1 MRKELDLHVKG
12 RNYRFDRAWLMG
24 IVNVTP
30 DSFYDGGA
38 FLDPERAIE
47 YGLQLAEDGADIIDI
62 GGESTRPGSDSVTVE
77 EESRRVV
84 PVVAGLRAKTK
95 TLISVDTMKPDVA
108 AAALDAGADIINDI
122 SSFRLDPRIL
132 DLAARKE
139 AGFILMHMQGTPKT
153 MQTHPHYEDVVGE
166 IRSFLSQK
174 IEVAGAYG
182 LHREHLIID
191 PGIGFGKRLEDNLA
205 LLNGLEAFF
214 ELDRPILVGVSR
226 KSFIGK
232 ILNAPPEDRLE
243 GTIAASVV
251 SLVRGAHIL
260 RVHDVRAVK
269 RAVLVAEAILSDY
282 RGKNPGD
289 EKAGDVH

>member
-1 MRKELDLHVKG
+1 VRKEFDLRIKG
-12 RNYRFDRAWLMG
+12 RSYRFDRAWLMG

-30 DSFYDGGA
+30 DSFYEGGS
-38 FLDPERAIE
+38 FRDPERAIE
-47 YGLQLAEDGADIIDI
+47 HGLQLAEDGADIIDV
-62 GGESTRPGSDSVTVE
+62 GGESTRPGADPVMAE

-132 DLAARKE
+132 DLAARKK

-153 MQTHPHYEDVVGE
+153 MQAHPHYDDVIGE

-174 IEVAGAYG
+174 IEVAEAYG
-182 LHREHLIID
+182 LRREHLIID

-205 LLNGLEAFF
+205 LLNGLEAFL

-269 RAVLVAEAILSDY
+269 RAVLVAEAILADY

-289 EKAGDVH
+289 EKAGYVH

>member
-1 MRKELDLHVKG
+1 VRKELDLRVKG

-95 TLISVDTMKPDVA
+95 TLISVDTMKLDVA

-182 LHREHLIID
+182 LRREHLIID

-289 EKAGDVH
+289 EKAANVH

>member
-1 MRKELDLHVKG
+1 MRKELDLHIKG

-24 IVNVTP
+24 IINVTP

-38 FLDPERAIE
+38 FLDSERAIE

-132 DLAARKE
+132 ALAARKE

-153 MQTHPHYEDVVGE
+153 MQTHPHYDDVVAE

-174 IEVAGAYG
+174 IEVARAYG
-182 LHREHLIID
+182 LRREHLIID

-269 RAVLVAEAILSDY
+269 RAVLVAEAILADY

-289 EKAGDVH
+289 EKAGYVH

>member
-1 MRKELDLHVKG
+1 MRKEFDLRIKG
-12 RNYRFDRAWLMG
+12 RSYRFDRAWLMG

-30 DSFYDGGA
+30 DSFYEGGS
-38 FLDPERAIE
+38 FRDPERAIE
-47 YGLQLAEDGADIIDI
+47 HGLQLAEDGADIIDV
-62 GGESTRPGSDSVTVE
+62 GGESTRPGADPVMAE

-132 DLAARKE
+132 DLAARKK

-153 MQTHPHYEDVVGE
+153 MQAHPHYDDVIGE

-174 IEVAGAYG
+174 IEVAEAYG
-182 LHREHLIID
+182 LRREHLIID

-205 LLNGLEAFF
+205 LLNGLEAFL

-269 RAVLVAEAILSDY
+269 RAVLVAEAILADY

-289 EKAGDVH
+289 EKAGYVH

>member
-1 MRKELDLHVKG
+1 VRKELDFQVKG
-12 RNYRFDRAWLMG
+12 RSYRFDRAWLMG

-30 DSFYDGGA
+30 DSFYDAGA
-38 FLDPERAIE
+38 FLDPERAVE
-47 YGLQLAEDGADIIDI
+47 HGLRLAEDGADIIDV
-62 GGESTRPGSDSVTVE
+62 GGESTRPGSDPVTAE

-95 TLISVDTMKPDVA
+95 TLISVDTMKLDVA

-139 AGFILMHMQGTPKT
+139 AGFILMHMKGTPKT
-153 MQTHPHYEDVVGE
+153 MQAHPHYDDVIGE

-174 IEVAGAYG
+174 IAVARAYG
-182 LHREHLIID
+182 LRREHLIID

-205 LLNGLEAFF
+205 LLNGLEEFS

-243 GTIAASVV
+243 GTIAASIV

-269 RAVLVAEAILSDY
+269 RAVLVAEAILADY
-282 RGKNPGD
+282 RGKNSGD
-289 EKAGDVH
+289 EKAGYVH

>member
-1 MRKELDLHVKG
+1 MRKELDLHIKG

-38 FLDPERAIE
+38 FRDPERAVE
-47 YGLQLAEDGADIIDI
+47 YGLQLAEDGADIIDV
-62 GGESTRPGSDSVTVE
+62 GGESTRPGSDPVTAE

-153 MQTHPHYEDVVGE
+153 MQAHPHYDDVIGE

-174 IEVAGAYG
+174 IEVARAYG
-182 LHREHLIID
+182 LRREHLIID

-269 RAVLVAEAILSDY
+269 RAVLVAEAILADY
-282 RGKNPGD
+282 RRKNPGD
-289 EKAGDVH
+289 EKAGYVH